1 MILQNSNSTCVH
13 KFLFLGVFFIQN
25 MAVYEYIVYM
35 PLMPDLWLATNT
47 YQEALKDENNLL
59 WI

>member
-13 KFLFLGVFFIQN
+13 KFLFLGVVFIQN

-47 YQEALKDENNLL
+47 YQEA
-59 WI
+59 